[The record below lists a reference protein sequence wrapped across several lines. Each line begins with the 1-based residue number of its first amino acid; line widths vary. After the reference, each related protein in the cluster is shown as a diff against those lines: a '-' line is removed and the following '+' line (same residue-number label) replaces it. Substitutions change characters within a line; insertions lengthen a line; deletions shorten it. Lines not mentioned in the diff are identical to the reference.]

1 MLDALIK
8 NRQTYDQ
15 ILQKKKKQQYK
26 PNQNTTPCTD
36 EQLN

>member
-8 NRQTYDQ
+8 TRQTYDQ
-15 ILQKKKKQQYK
+15 ILKKKQQYK